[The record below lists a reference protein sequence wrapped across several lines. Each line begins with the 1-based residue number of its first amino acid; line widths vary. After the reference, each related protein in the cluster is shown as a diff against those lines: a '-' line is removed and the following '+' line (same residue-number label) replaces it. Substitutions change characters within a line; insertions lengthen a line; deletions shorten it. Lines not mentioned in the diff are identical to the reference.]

1 MLQRTGLALAG
12 GRVVFGFG
20 GNDGDCPP
28 YRGHVVSV
36 PEAGGR
42 PAVYTVDA
50 APGQA
55 QGAVWMG
62 GGAPAVDSSGNVWV
76 SAGNGSV
83 YKASR
88 GYDDSDSV
96 LELSPAMHLLQFY
109 APDTWPSDNATDRDM
124 STEPALLSDGQV
136 VVAGKQRTVYLL
148 NGAHLGGI
156 GGQQAS
162 LPGACQADID
172 GGFAVTGD
180 TIYLPCLSGIV
191 AVRVTRSP
199 PSVRLLWSTQAG
211 GEPPI
216 VAAGLVWTIDRN
228 GVLYGLDPATGQIRQ
243 RVSVGAPA
251 NHFTTPSAAD
261 GLLLAPSADRV
272 TAFSSRPGGGST
284 AAAPLASA
292 APSSARPSAAANGGQ
307 GGGQGGGLPGAAI
320 GGIVAGGLILLGG
333 AAWLTWRR
341 RPPVQ
346 PGPPA

>member
-1 MLQRTGLALAG
+1 
-12 GRVVFGFG
+12 
-20 GNDGDCPP
+20 
-28 YRGHVVSV
+28 
-36 PEAGGR
+36 
-42 PAVYTVDA
+42 
-50 APGQA
+50 
-55 QGAVWMG
+55 
-62 GGAPAVDSSGNVWV
+62 
-76 SAGNGSV
+76 
-83 YKASR
+83 
-88 GYDDSDSV
+88 
-96 LELSPAMHLLQFY
+96 MHLLHFF
-109 APDTWPSDNATDRDM
+109 APVTWPSDNATDQDM

-136 VVAGKQRTVYLL
+136 VVAGKQHKVYLL

-156 GGQQAS
+156 GGQQAI

-180 TIYLPCLSGIV
+180 TVYLPCLSGIV

-243 RVSVGAPA
+243 RVPVGAPA

-261 GLLLAPSADRV
+261 GLLLAASADRV
-272 TAFSSRPGGGST
+272 TAFSSRSGGGST

-292 APSSARPSAAANGGQ
+292 APSAARPTPARPSAAAN
-307 GGGQGGGLPGAAI
+307 GGQGGGLPGAAI

-341 RPPVQ
+341 RPPTQ
-346 PGPPA
+346 PSPPA